1 MYYVHYNMLSFS
13 RLVCNKFP
21 AQSHVY
27 KRHVVLRIIYGPGE
41 TVRRKLDIQTDL
53 VPTYRCFDFF
63 QKTIQ
68 LAKTNEKQ

>member
-1 MYYVHYNMLSFS
+1 MLSFS

-41 TVRRKLDIQTDL
+41 TGRRKLDIQTDL
-53 VPTYRCFDFF
+53 VQMLSFF
-63 QKTIQ
+63 EKKYGDIII
-68 LAKTNEKQ
+68 AKSNEN